1 MSSITQHKP
10 AYLSFSSLVTLFAAI
25 PGIAIMFFPILNLPA
40 EQRHVAGLGIIIIS
54 LWATAKLPEHLT
66 AVLFFLVA
74 MLMNLGAPSVIF
86 SGFASSAFWMI
97 FGGLVI
103 ASAVKNTGLS
113 DRIVHSVAD
122 KLNGSYARLVL
133 GVIVVGI
140 LLGFV
145 MPSATARIAL
155 LIPIIIVMAGGFG
168 FESGSKG
175 RTGLVLAAIFGTF
188 FPTFSVLPNNVPNM
202 ILVGSIET
210 LYKIEPLYGEYLIL
224 HFPVLGLLKALMIWG
239 LILWQFPDTPK
250 PYVSP
255 HETKP
260 PFTNVQFKMS
270 VILALTVG
278 LWLTDF
284 IHHISPAWIAVGAAF
299 LLLLP
304 GFGLVNGKQF
314 NDDIKLPPFLIVAG
328 ILGLGA
334 LLSSSG
340 LSAVIAKQ
348 LTQTLPLSSG
358 HDFMNFMSLA
368 FMAMTTSIVTT
379 TPGVPAVLTPLAQ
392 QLSQAAGLPLN
403 SVLMTQVLG
412 FSTPI
417 FIYQVPPLVIGMQ
430 LAGEKMIHGIK
441 LVLILAIAT
450 VLLLLPLDYFW
461 WKLLGML

>member
-1 MSSITQHKP
+1 M
-10 AYLSFSSLVTLFAAI
+10 
-25 PGIAIMFFPILNLPA
+25 
-40 EQRHVAGLGIIIIS
+40 
-54 LWATAKLPEHLT
+54 
-66 AVLFFLVA
+66 
-74 MLMNLGAPSVIF
+74 
-86 SGFASSAFWMI
+86 
-97 FGGLVI
+97 
-103 ASAVKNTGLS
+103 
-113 DRIVHSVAD
+113 
-122 KLNGSYARLVL
+122 
-133 GVIVVGI
+133 
-140 LLGFV
+140 
-145 MPSATARIAL
+145 
-155 LIPIIIVMAGGFG
+155 
-168 FESGSKG
+168 
-175 RTGLVLAAIFGTF
+175 
-188 FPTFSVLPNNVPNM
+188 
-202 ILVGSIET
+202 
-210 LYKIEPLYGEYLIL
+210 L

-260 PFTNVQFKMS
+260 PFTNAQFKMS
-270 VILALTVG
+270 VILAFTVG

-304 GFGLVNGKQF
+304 GFGLVSGKQF

-348 LTQTLPLSSG
+348 LTQVLPLSAG

-368 FMAMTTSIVTT
+368 FMAMTTSIATT

-392 QLSQAAGLPLN
+392 QLAQAAGLPLN

-430 LAGEKMIHGIK
+430 LAGEKIIHGMK

-461 WKLLGML
+461 WKLLGMF